1 MLLILL
7 LLMETNAGDVAVD
20 DASVPDVSIGNISY
34 IPKKDPV
41 VTGVQFSGC
50 LMLIFLLHKNMNT
63 VL

>member
-1 MLLILL
+1 
-7 LLMETNAGDVAVD
+7 METNAGDVAVD